1 MDSVFRALLDGFN
14 AQIEAFSE
22 NDVKLYD
29 FDNRDQ
35 YIGRIIYD
43 ENEDKFFCEF
53 EEDEE

>member
-1 MDSVFRALLDGFN
+1 MNSVFRALLDGFN

-43 ENEDKFFCEF
+43 EGEDKFFCEF
-53 EEDEE
+53 KEDEE